1 MNKPI
6 KQKYKTLLK
15 NYLNKT
21 EKVKI
26 KKIKNR
32 IPKLFIQRNT
42 GKIAGKIQKRRV

>member
-21 EKVKI
+21 EKV
-26 KKIKNR
+26 KIKNR